1 MVEIGELKRDES
13 LDYLK
18 ILKALLE
25 IPFPVGKNLLTDFLM
40 GKYNNKSI
48 TKNNLDELHH
58 FGTLDWER
66 SDISQMLDTLIHK
79 GFIDQTSAPY
89 NEYVKVLSV
98 TLKGQNEIAK
108 PSMNKK
114 RTHLDN
120 VSEITEDDEKDFDK
134 YQDFLEG
141 YNPEQKK
148 AIVSSSEK
156 ILTIAGAGSGKT
168 MVLTKR
174 IEFLIKERGILP
186 EEILAITFTRKARDE
201 MLKRLSKLDVEGV
214 NVHTFNSFCE
224 NFLKKHEQ
232 EVYGKRMRMMSYA
245 DKILALNMALTLL
258 GQDIDSIIED
268 YFTKSQ
274 KENKT
279 KHKLQAL
286 FLNDCFSVRD
296 YLKITNQGLDS
307 LSKKS
312 DENVQIIHEILK
324 TVSEHMG
331 IQGMRDYID
340 QIIDTVNFFKKYPSK
355 IPQFKHILV
364 DEYQDVNSKQV
375 EILQLLNPKNL
386 FAVGDPRQSIFGWR
400 GSDVNFILNFEK
412 EFEGSEIINLTKNYR
427 SKKKLIKFMN
437 ESIRLMNFK
446 DLESTID
453 GKSEINLINFESE
466 EEEMTFVIKML
477 KEAENLQDFFVLA
490 RTNRQIN
497 ELSKR
502 LHILKVPHILKTD
515 EIKSKDSEEGK
526 LTLATI
532 HSIKGLESKNVIVM
546 GCNNYNFPCRAS
558 DHPVIEAVKTETY
571 DKNEEE
577 HRLFYVAISRAK
589 DNLYLTYSGKNPTY
603 FINQKM
609 MDIINES

>member
-1 MVEIGELKRDES
+1 MVEIEELKRDES

-40 GKYNNKSI
+40 GKYSNKSI

-66 SDISQMLDTLIHK
+66 SEISQMLDTLIHK

-89 NEYVKVLSV
+89 NEFVKVLSV
-98 TLKGQNEIAK
+98 TMKGQTEIAS
-108 PSMNKK
+108 PTLNKK

-120 VSEITEDDEKDFDK
+120 VAEVTEDDEKEFTK
-134 YQDFLEG
+134 YKDFLEG

-148 AIVSSSEK
+148 AIISSSNK

-174 IEFLIKERGILP
+174 IEFLVKEKGISP
-186 EEILAITFTRKARDE
+186 EEILAVTFTRKARDE
-201 MLKRLSKLDVEGV
+201 MLKRLAKLEVEGV

-224 NFLKKHEQ
+224 NFLRKHEQ
-232 EVYGKRMRMMSYA
+232 EVYGKRIRMMSYA
-245 DKILALNMALTLL
+245 DKILALNMAITLL
-258 GQDIDSIIED
+258 GHDIDDIIDD

-307 LSKKS
+307 LKEKNE
-312 DENVQIIHEILK
+312 ENVRVVHEILK
-324 TVSEHMG
+324 TIKEHMDT
-331 IQGMRDYID
+331 QGMRDYID
-340 QIIDTVNFFKKYPSK
+340 QIIDTISFFKKYPNK

-375 EILQLLNPKNL
+375 EILKLLNPQNL

-400 GSDVNFILNFEK
+400 GSDVHFILNFEK
-412 EFEGSEIINLTKNYR
+412 EFEGAKIINLTKNYR
-427 SKKKLIKFMN
+427 SKRKLIKFMN
-437 ESIRLMNFK
+437 ESIRIMKFK
-446 DLESTID
+446 DLEATID
-453 GKSEINLINFESE
+453 GESEIKLFDFDTED
-466 EEEMTFVIKML
+466 EEMAFVIKLL
-477 KEAENLQDFFVLA
+477 KETENLQDFFVLA

-497 ELSKR
+497 ELSKK
-502 LHILKVPHILKTD
+502 LHALKIPHILKID
-515 EIKSKDSEEGK
+515 EVSSKDSDEGK

-558 DHPVIEAVKTETY
+558 DHPVIEAVKSENY

-589 DNLYLTYSGKNPTY
+589 DNLYLTYSGKNPSY

-609 MDIINES
+609 MDIIDES